1 MGRISPPSGVCWVV
15 MASSERVSLDRLSR
29 RHGIKLAPV
38 NNVSV
43 EQCVLAVGEVVGCDS
58 ILSAS
63 RMNSAV
69 VVFLDTIEKV
79 NSVVQNAV
87 VIQDTFTPVMPLL
100 QPAKKVI
107 LSNVP
112 PFIKD
117 ELLLAELSR
126 HGKVVSQMKKIPFG
140 CKSPL
145 LKHVVCFRRHVYMVL
160 KKDADELNVAFKFR
174 VDGFDYVV
182 FVTSEIMKCFRC
194 GKEGHIR
201 GECTEKVNDAETV
214 DNERMGGIAETSAAS
229 AEEGMHVEAGR
240 SETAEDEET
249 VESVGEHIHGTMIG
263 ADNVEN
269 ETDES
274 QENVSA
280 VAESIEAEE
289 SLDTEMVRDEA
300 LFKTPSTKRKR
311 VKKSPKHKSTG
322 QVTVDSANKNDDT
335 ESSTVEDSDVEATV
349 SRNRKSEHQDVYTF
363 GKIRAFLQKTKNMK
377 NVQVEE
383 YIPDRLLFIDS
394 VATTMRGDSEEHFT
408 VQEMFRLKKFVSK
421 LKLKQKNE
429 DGFET
434 T

>member
-1 MGRISPPSGVCWVV
+1 MGRISPPSGVYWVA

-38 NNVSV
+38 SNVSV

-79 NSVVQNAV
+79 NSVVQNGV
-87 VIQDTFTPVMPLL
+87 VIQDTFTPIMPLL

-145 LKHVVCFRRHVYMVL
+145 LKHVVCFRRQVYMVL

-201 GECTEKVNDAETV
+201 GACIEKVNDAETV

-240 SETAEDEET
+240 SETAEDEEA
-249 VESVGEHIHGTMIG
+249 VESVGEHIRGTMIG
-263 ADNVEN
+263 ASNVEN

-280 VAESIEAEE
+280 VAEFIEAEE
-289 SLDTEMVRDEA
+289 SLDA
-300 LFKTPSTKRKR
+300 
-311 VKKSPKHKSTG
+311 H
-322 QVTVDSANKNDDT
+322 
-335 ESSTVEDSDVEATV
+335 
-349 SRNRKSEHQDVYTF
+349 
-363 GKIRAFLQKTKNMK
+363 
-377 NVQVEE
+377 
-383 YIPDRLLFIDS
+383 
-394 VATTMRGDSEEHFT
+394 
-408 VQEMFRLKKFVSK
+408 
-421 LKLKQKNE
+421 
-429 DGFET
+429 
-434 T
+434 